1 MNKSLFALV
10 FSVGLLGLAFIACAK
25 TYTESELQTMERK
38 EDMTV
43 GAQER
48 RDAELATEGG
58 ADAAEDEDNAEEID
72 REVNQ

>member
-1 MNKSLFALV
+1 MNKSLFALA
-10 FSVGLLGLAFIACAK
+10 FSVGLLGLAFLACAK
-25 TYTESELQTMERK
+25 TYTESELQSMERK

-58 ADAAEDEDNAEEID
+58 SNAVEDEDNDEEID
-72 REVNQ
+72 REINQ

>member
-10 FSVGLLGLAFIACAK
+10 FSVGLLGLTFVACAK

-58 ADAAEDEDNAEEID
+58 SDAAEDEDNAEEID

>member
-1 MNKSLFALV
+1 MNRSLFVLV
-10 FSVGLLGLAFIACAK
+10 FSVGLLGLAFIACTK
-25 TYTESELQTMERK
+25 TYTEPELRTMERK

-58 ADAAEDEDNAEEID
+58 SDAAEDEDNAEEID